1 MCILKDILIVILL
14 LVLVTM
20 TCLHEGDILDLKRGV
35 FLAEDGLQSLHGGLI
50 QLKGGLDRLT
60 GGSGLKHFRSCSA
73 TLWVTRNPKSPT
85 WGTGVF
91 VSDNVLLTAK
101 HVVEDRI
108 NDESVSII
116 GPDGVT
122 YTAVEILE
130 DADDDLAVVIIRG
143 RSGPWMDMGPW
154 PSLGDIVICIG
165 TPFQEQAQ
173 LIITWGRVSSEKWK
187 NKFVYD
193 GFAWSGCSGGP
204 IIVDGK
210 LAGIVKAR
218 LRRTASLGFGTPIN
232 RLDPDLM
239 ARIQ

>member
-1 MCILKDILIVILL
+1 MKTLKDILIVILL

-20 TCLHEGDILDLKRGV
+20 TCLQEGNILDLNRGV
-35 FLAEDGLQSLHGGLI
+35 SLAEGGLQSLYGGLV
-50 QLKGGLDRLT
+50 QLKGGLDQLK
-60 GGSGLKHFRSCSA
+60 GGSGLEHFRSCSA
-73 TLWVTRNPKSPT
+73 SLWAIESPIT
-85 WGTGVF
+85 IRGSGVF

-101 HVVEDRI
+101 HVVENRI

-130 DADDDLAVVIIRG
+130 DADDDLAVVIIEG
-143 RSGPWMDMGPW
+143 RQGPSLELGPH

-165 TPFQEQAQ
+165 TPLREQAQ

-187 NKFVYD
+187 NTFIYD
-193 GFAWSGCSGGP
+193 GFCWPGCSGGP

-210 LAGIVKAR
+210 VAGIVEAR
-218 LRRTASLGFGTPIN
+218 LRYTASLGFGTPVG

-239 ARIQ
+239 ARIR